1 MKIIEVV
8 ADSGHAD
15 TVTGI
20 AENAE
25 LSWWSG
31 GLTEDGRQSIRL
43 LVSDQKR
50 QQVLDSLQTVL
61 ASATDARILVIPLEA
76 ALPRLSEE
84 AQTEEKEKPSVSATR
99 EELYHNIEKGARLDA
114 NYLLLVVLSTVVAA
128 IGLIEDN
135 VAVVIGA
142 MVIAP
147 LLGPNLAL
155 ALGTALG
162 DGDLVG
168 RALRTSLLGLA
179 TALAASIAI
188 GFAWP
193 PGTGSTELMARTDVG
208 LDSLALALASGAAAV
223 LSLTTGVSTVLVG
236 VMVAVA
242 LLPPTATVG
251 LMFGQGEYW
260 LALGAGLLLVAN
272 VVCVNL
278 AANLVFLFK
287 GVKPR
292 TWLEKQ
298 KARQSMQVYIGFWLV
313 LLALLVAVIVIRQI
327 KQ

>member
-1 MKIIEVV
+1 VKIIEVV
-8 ADSGHAD
+8 ADSGHTD

-20 AENAE
+20 AENSE
-25 LSWWSG
+25 LTWWLG
-31 GLTEDGRQSIRL
+31 GSTEDGRQSIRL
-43 LVSDQKR
+43 VVSDAKR
-50 QQVLDSLQTVL
+50 QQVLDSLQSVL
-61 ASATDARILVIPLEA
+61 ASTPDARILVIPLEA
-76 ALPRLSEE
+76 TIPRPTEE
-84 AQTEEKEKPSVSATR
+84 AQGEEKEGRSASATR

-114 NYLLLVVLSTVVAA
+114 NYVLLVVLSTVVAA

-155 ALGTALG
+155 ALGTSLG
-162 DGDLVG
+162 DGALVG
-168 RALRTSLLGLA
+168 RALKTNLLGLI
-179 TALAASIAI
+179 TALAASVAI
-188 GFAWP
+188 GVTWP
-193 PGTGSTELMARTDVG
+193 PGTESGELMMRTDVG

-251 LMFGQGEYW
+251 LMLGQGEYV
-260 LALGAGLLLVAN
+260 LSLGAGLLLVAN

-278 AANLVFLFK
+278 AANLVFLLK

-298 KARQSMQVYIGFWLV
+298 KARQSTRVYIGFWIVLLV
-313 LLALLVAVIVIRQI
+313 LVVAVIVVRQV